1 MVKSEDLKHSNAS
14 VEIPCLMSNN
24 VNVFTVYGYQKNK
37 IEASQS
43 IYFSTMFTINKV
55 AGITHHYQYRKL
67 HGSRSINEKS
77 HACLA
82 KCL

>member
-1 MVKSEDLKHSNAS
+1 MFIFGLCLKEILKMLESFLHHRDIKLSLVGTNSKFGVCARFFLSDGFHSFFR
-14 VEIPCLMSNN
+14 ECH
-24 VNVFTVYGYQKNK
+24 
-37 IEASQS
+37 S
-43 IYFSTMFTINKV
+43 IS
-55 AGITHHYQYRKL
+55 RKL